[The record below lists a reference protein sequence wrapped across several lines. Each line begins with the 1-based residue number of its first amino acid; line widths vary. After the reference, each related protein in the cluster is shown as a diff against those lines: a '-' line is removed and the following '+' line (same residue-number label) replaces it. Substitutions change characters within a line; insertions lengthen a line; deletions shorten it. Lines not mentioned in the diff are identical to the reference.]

1 MRKANQGIKELSSKD
16 DLLEYVDV
24 DTPMI
29 GTDGWPRAELFLK
42 DGLHMSDAGYKIWT
56 DLIMPHVKP

>member
-1 MRKANQGIKELSSKD
+1 MRKANQMIKELSSKD
-16 DLLEYVDV
+16 ELLEYVDI

-29 GTDGWPRAELFLK
+29 GADGKPRKELFAK

-56 DLIMPHVKP
+56 DLVMPLVKP